1 MYTYYNGKYCGF
13 DMYIYLCKC
22 NSVCQHWSL
31 SEPPKAVVNEKRY
44 GRRSRPETSYSEDL
58 YSADDESLID
68 SRPESRL
75 SDSHFTMEADRVES
89 PVREV
94 CNKKL
99 YSVVDERTT
108 LKRSVFMWHL
118 NSVKLGPEYTKQG
131 AKKVIFTA
139 CHLGKLKL
147 ALIL

>member
-1 MYTYYNGKYCGF
+1 M
-13 DMYIYLCKC
+13 
-22 NSVCQHWSL
+22 
-31 SEPPKAVVNEKRY
+31 VNEKRY

-108 LKRSVFMWHL
+108 LKLSVFM
-118 NSVKLGPEYTKQG
+118 
-131 AKKVIFTA
+131 
-139 CHLGKLKL
+139 
-147 ALIL
+147 

>member
-1 MYTYYNGKYCGF
+1 MFG
-13 DMYIYLCKC
+13 
-22 NSVCQHWSL
+22 SL

-75 SDSHFTMEADRVES
+75 SDSHFTMESDRVES

-94 CNKKL
+94 CNEKL
-99 YSVVDERTT
+99 YEVAVDERTT
-108 LKRSVFMWHL
+108 
-118 NSVKLGPEYTKQG
+118 
-131 AKKVIFTA
+131 
-139 CHLGKLKL
+139 
-147 ALIL
+147 

>member
-1 MYTYYNGKYCGF
+1 M
-13 DMYIYLCKC
+13 
-22 NSVCQHWSL
+22 
-31 SEPPKAVVNEKRY
+31 VNEKRY

-94 CNKKL
+94 CSEKL
-99 YSVVDERTT
+99 YEVVVDERTT
-108 LKRSVFMWHL
+108 S
-118 NSVKLGPEYTKQG
+118 
-131 AKKVIFTA
+131 
-139 CHLGKLKL
+139 
-147 ALIL
+147 

>member
-1 MYTYYNGKYCGF
+1 M
-13 DMYIYLCKC
+13 
-22 NSVCQHWSL
+22 
-31 SEPPKAVVNEKRY
+31 VNEKRY

-94 CNKKL
+94 YNEKL
-99 YSVVDERTT
+99 YEVVVDERTT
-108 LKRSVFMWHL
+108 L
-118 NSVKLGPEYTKQG
+118 
-131 AKKVIFTA
+131 
-139 CHLGKLKL
+139 
-147 ALIL
+147 